1 MGPSGAAI
9 LASGYWQQR
18 RAQLQ
23 WHEEAMHQALEA
35 QFYGWSGLQNA
46 LSGVQQAVAAAEKLL
61 GK

>member
-23 WHEEAMHQALEA
+23 WHEEAMHQAL
-35 QFYGWSGLQNA
+35 FYGWSGLQNA
-46 LSGVQQAVAAAEKLL
+46 LPGVQQAVAAAEKLL